1 MLRGENVKK
10 TIWKPYCNVVITVRD
25 LEGNILEQVKL
36 KNTIVMVGRKMWRDM
51 LKGTI
56 ADGQLK
62 RCAVGDGAAAITDAD
77 IKLGNEVFRKA
88 FTAESTPADDEY
100 ITTCYITPAEAIGLI
115 EEIGWFAGAAAG
127 AAADSGIM
135 VSRVLWSRN
144 KTALESV
151 QIDRHD
157 TVAEG

>member
-1 MLRGENVKK
+1 MNK
-10 TIWKPYCNVVITVRD
+10 TNWKPSCNVVITVRD
-25 LEGNILEQVKL
+25 LEGNIIERTNFQ
-36 KNTIVMVGRKMWRDM
+36 NTIVMVGRKMWRDM
-51 LKGTI
+51 LKGDI

-62 RCAVGDGAAAITDAD
+62 YCAVGDDNTAITDAD
-77 IKLGNEVFRKA
+77 TLLGNEVFRKA

-100 ITTCYITPAEAIGLI
+100 ITTCYITPAEAVGLI

-127 AAADSGIM
+127 AGADTGIM